1 MGSNPEVGLK
11 RRTRRDTL
19 LLLLFLFTAVVLA
32 TLPHERQLMMATVL
46 RSTLLAPI
54 MKLRSG
60 ISDVSEMRSRLEELR
75 DQRDSLTA
83 RLLVMEGVDEE
94 NLRLRSLMQLAK
106 RDSSL
111 FIPANLYPVGRLG
124 EEIKRSFVIDVGGDG
139 GVERDA
145 PVVALGGLVGVVRAV
160 GRRQASGDFWTH
172 PEFRVSAM
180 TADGRVFGIIR
191 SLPETPF
198 LMRLDG
204 APFQLELRPGTSLV
218 TSGQGG
224 VFPRGIPIGRV
235 AELTSAQ
242 AGWAKSYLVEPAVHP
257 EAAREVMILLDDG
270 AGDNVTE
277 LWEAQSPDTGG

>member
-19 LLLLFLFTAVVLA
+19 LLLVFLLTAVVLA

-60 ISDVSEMRSRLEELR
+60 ISDVSEMRVRLDELR

-83 RLLVMEGVDEE
+83 RLLVMQGVDEE
-94 NLRLRSLMQLAK
+94 NLRLRGLMQLAK
-106 RDSSL
+106 RDTSL
-111 FIPANLYPVGRLG
+111 FIPANLYPVGRSG
-124 EEIKRSFVIDVGGDG
+124 EEIKRSFVIDVGEQE
-139 GVERDA
+139 GVKRDA
-145 PVVALGGLVGVVRAV
+145 PVVALGGLVGVVRAA

-204 APFQLELRPGTSLV
+204 APFQLELRPGTPLV

-224 VFPRGIPIGRV
+224 VFPRGVPIGRV

-257 EAAREVMILLDDG
+257 EAAREVMILLDG
-270 AGDNVTE
+270 AGEDVTE
-277 LWEAQSPDTGG
+277 LWEAQSPDGER